1 MMMRENDGKIP
12 GLKIDLAK
20 TETFRQSH
28 RHLGVFGWWRSL
40 RDRQRARV
48 AKWWA
53 HYLEHAVPANE
64 DDVPEGWPRIFAG
77 TLGRWLLAG
86 CTILT
91 LAVWVVLLTLL
102 WNS

>member
-1 MMMRENDGKIP
+1 MRKNSDKIP
-12 GLKIDLAK
+12 SLKIDVAK
-20 TETFRQSH
+20 TEESRP
-28 RHLGVFGWWRSL
+28 RGRRPGVFGRWRAL

-77 TLGRWLLAG
+77 MLGRWLLAG

-91 LAVWVVLLTLL
+91 AGVWVVLLFLL
-102 WNS
+102 WNR